1 MHNNFPRIYSLSTIG
16 IKQHLNA
23 DYLFHPYRT
32 DFSGESGS
40 GKSMVADIIQLILIG
55 SGEFKSATD
64 GNKQRDVKGMLLD
77 LKGKAS
83 SRGYVFLNIEV
94 RNNNYITIGAYIES
108 TSNVADMFIIQNG
121 YDWEELCPMSSP
133 IMNKDLI
140 IDDKIDTLSNL
151 CDKFDKAT
159 MKAFNRKKYHHI
171 LYSNDILSLDLTKDE
186 TLRTY
191 ANILRSFSRGKGFKV
206 ESESIKKFLFG
217 DEEQN
222 SIMQRY
228 SDDVNNINNDF
239 HEHRRFQE
247 EIELINEKEN
257 LLKTVVEKNKTFRAI
272 YTDYLI
278 KRFNYWTT
286 VQNNAHVQLEA
297 SSKYLAQ
304 NQVEHQYIENQL
316 RVIRINELGQLFLKK
331 KKIEEGIKLSDETI
345 AEIKNN
351 YKEIEKSKEQVE
363 TVEKWLSE
371 HRNEIDE
378 VKKWF
383 KTQKQIDQDKADVLK
398 FTNYLK
404 NNGLLDTFENSAW
417 YLDFENE
424 EQRFH
429 IDITTLEDKISNLK
443 SLSKFSDIANPESLL
458 KWAVE
463 NLPFPI
469 SHSIESTLIHFQ
481 KLDRRKPLQ
490 KSERRYLPF
499 PEELFD
505 TPDIKDETD
514 TGFWLNLDGVYEYI
528 EYSKSQ
534 VLNTDNP
541 DSITGPLSK
550 LKGGIESE
558 LKVLIEE
565 KDQKVKYKDLLF
577 KFSNLH
583 DHIILYKKKE
593 NFINFN
599 IDESI
604 DITEN
609 RFEQFIALYSDKTN
623 IYIEYNS
630 LHKQYEEILKQE
642 ASYEEQKRAIEKLE
656 GTLFNG
662 KKDITIAA
670 LEAVIETEKESLLEK
685 QQQLQG
691 QLLLQSE
698 IKQTDLEN
706 KYGDKTTTG
715 HQVVLLEVKYKL
727 DLEIM
732 RLEKETEE
740 KSNLIVSAKLEL
752 KSTEELNNEIFQSKI
767 KLDTAV
773 EEHSNPD
780 YGGNNSLKN
789 KAETTRISYTEKLKS
804 IIEKM
809 SYQID
814 ESISMGK
821 LANLMLPTV
830 FTSSAVD
837 EDLITSNIAERLHK
851 LALDIQE
858 IGARKI
864 EILSSI
870 FNEVYKTYSAHL
882 TKVNDIDDYLKKKN
896 KVITGGNRASLTANK
911 SIHYPESW
919 LATFRKQLANQVN
932 STGLFSELR
941 EEIDIDKMMI
951 KAFQKIG
958 GSPKV
963 EPKDLMNP
971 KSYFDLEFELRL
983 ENGESNSGSNGQT
996 YTANALLC
1004 LARLSLIEEK
1014 NKKGLKIMS
1023 IDEAEG
1029 LGSNY
1034 DMLHELAKKENYQ
1047 IITMAIETAGDIK
1060 AGDQFIYIMNEN
1072 NLADMESYVPPLGI
1086 FSENIVED
1094 INDYIN
1100 SMPDDE

>member
-1 MHNNFPRIYSLSTIG
+1 MYNNFPRIYSLSTIG
-16 IKQHLNA
+16 IKQHFNA

-55 SGEFKSATD
+55 SSEFKSATD

-83 SRGYVFLNIEV
+83 SRGYVFINIEV
-94 RNNNYITIGAYIES
+94 RNKRYITIGAYIES
-108 TSNVADMFIIQNG
+108 TSNVAEMFIIQNG
-121 YDWEELCPMSSP
+121 YDWEDLSPMSSP
-133 IMNKDLI
+133 ILAEHLI
-140 IDDKIDTLSNL
+140 IDHKIDTIGNL
-151 CDKFDKAT
+151 CDKFDKAR
-159 MKAFNRKKYHHI
+159 MKVFSRKKYHHV

-191 ANILRSFSRGKGFKV
+191 GSILRSFSRGKGFKV

-222 SIMQRY
+222 GIMQRY
-228 SDDVNNINNDF
+228 TEEVSNINNDF
-239 HEHRRFQE
+239 HEHKRFQE
-247 EIELINEKEN
+247 EIELIHEKETH
-257 LLKTVVEKNKTFRAI
+257 LKTVVEKNKTFRTL
-272 YTDYLI
+272 YSEYLI
-278 KRFNYWTT
+278 KRFNYWKTIKSS
-286 VQNNAHVQLEA
+286 AEIQLKA
-297 SSKYLAQ
+297 SSRDLSE
-304 NQVEHQYIENQL
+304 NQAGHQYIENML
-316 RVIRINELGQLFLKK
+316 RSLRINDLVQLLDKK
-331 KKIEEGIKLSDETI
+331 KKIGSSAKLSEETI
-345 AEIKNN
+345 SEIKNN

-363 TVEKWLSE
+363 IVQKWLTA
-371 HRNEIDE
+371 HNNRIDH

-383 KTQKQIDQDKADVLK
+383 KNQKQNDLDKSNVLK

-404 NNGLLDTFENSAW
+404 DNSMLDSFEDTAW
-417 YLDFENE
+417 FNDFDNE

-429 IDITTLEDKISNLK
+429 VNITSLENKIANLE
-443 SLSKFSDIANPESLL
+443 SLSKFTDIANPESLL

-463 NLPFPI
+463 NLSFPI
-469 SHSIESTLIHFQ
+469 SHSIESILIYFQ
-481 KLDRRKPLQ
+481 KMDRNIPPPKPE
-490 KSERRYLPF
+490 SRYLPF
-499 PEELFD
+499 PGELFENL
-505 TPDIKDETD
+505 DIKNETD
-514 TGFWLNLDGVYEYI
+514 QGFWLNLDGVYEYI

-534 VLNTDNP
+534 VLNTENP
-541 DSITGPLSK
+541 HSITGPLSQ

-558 LKVLIEE
+558 LKTLVQE
-565 KDQKVKYKDLLF
+565 KDQKLKYKEQLF
-577 KFSNLH
+577 KFSNPK
-583 DHIILYKKKE
+583 DHIILYKKKDSLI
-593 NFINFN
+593 NFI

-609 RFEQFIALYSDKTN
+609 KFEQFIALYADKAN
-623 IYIEYNS
+623 IYNQYDS
-630 LHKQYEEILKQE
+630 LYDQHQDILKQE
-642 ASYEEQKRAIEKLE
+642 ASFEEQKAAIEKLE
-656 GTLFNG
+656 GTLFIGRKN
-662 KKDITIAA
+662 IAA
-670 LEAVIETEKESLLEK
+670 EAVEEEIESDRESLLEK
-685 QQQLQG
+685 KQQLQD
-691 QLLLQSE
+691 LLQQAGLQ
-698 IKQTDLEN
+698 QTDLES
-706 KYGDKTTTG
+706 KYASQARDGN
-715 HQVVLLEVKYKL
+715 QLILLELKHSV

-732 RLEKETEE
+732 RLTKEIDQ
-740 KSNLIVSAKLEL
+740 KNNSIGAAKREIEN
-752 KSTEELNNEIFQSKI
+752 TEELNSEIFQSKI
-767 KLDTAV
+767 KFETDATEL
-773 EEHSNPD
+773 SNPD
-780 YGGNNSLKN
+780 EGGNNSLKN
-789 KAETTRISYTEKLKS
+789 KAEIAKLSYYEKLKS
-804 IIEKM
+804 IIEKFG
-809 SYQID
+809 YQID
-814 ESISMGK
+814 ESVSMGK

-830 FTSSAVD
+830 FNSSAID
-837 EDLITSNIAERLHK
+837 EDLIDSNIADRLTK
-851 LALDIQE
+851 LALNIQE
-858 IGARKI
+858 IGSRKI

-870 FNEVYKTYSAHL
+870 FNEVYKTYSSHL

-896 KVITGGNRASLTANK
+896 KVITGGNRAALTASK
-911 SIHYPESW
+911 SIHYPETW
-919 LATFRKQLANQVN
+919 LATFRKQLATQVN
-932 STGLFSELR
+932 NTGLFSELR

-963 EPKDLMNP
+963 EPQDLMNP
-971 KSYFDLEFELRL
+971 KSYFDLEFELKL
-983 ENGESNSGSNGQT
+983 ENGEANSGSNGQT

-1060 AGDQFIYIMNEN
+1060 AGDQYIYIMNEN

>member
-1 MHNNFPRIYSLSTIG
+1 MYNNFPRIYSLSTIG
-16 IKQHLNA
+16 IKQHFNA

-83 SRGYVFLNIEV
+83 SRGYVFINIEV
-94 RNNNYITIGAYIES
+94 RNKSYITIGAYIES

-121 YDWEELCPMSSP
+121 YDWEELFPMSSP
-133 IMNKDLI
+133 IMTNDLI
-140 IDDKIDTLSNL
+140 IDDKIDTIGNL
-151 CDKFDKAT
+151 CDKFDKAR
-159 MKAFNRKKYHHI
+159 MKVFNRKKYHYI

-222 SIMQRY
+222 NIMQRY
-228 SDDVNNINNDF
+228 SDEVNNINNDF

-257 LLKTVVEKNKTFRAI
+257 LLKVVVEKNKTFKAL
-272 YTDYLI
+272 YSDYLI

-286 VQNNAHVQLEA
+286 VQNNAQIQLHA
-297 SSKYLAQ
+297 YSKNLAQ
-304 NQVEHQYIENQL
+304 NQAEHQYIESQL
-316 RVIRINELGQLFLKK
+316 KLLRINDLARLLLKK
-331 KKIEEGIKLSDETI
+331 KKIEEGAKLSVETTT
-345 AEIKNN
+345 EIKNN

-363 TVEKWLSE
+363 IVEKWLSE
-371 HRNEIDE
+371 HDNEIEE

-383 KTQKQIDQDKADVLK
+383 KDQKQNDEDKSNVLK

-404 NNGLLDTFENSAW
+404 NNDLLDTFEDSAW

-429 IDITTLEDKISNLK
+429 IDIINLDGKISNLK
-443 SLSKFSDIANPESLL
+443 CLSKFSDIANPESLL

-463 NLPFPI
+463 HLPFPI
-469 SHSIESTLIHFQ
+469 SHSIESILIHFQ
-481 KLDRRKPLQ
+481 KLDRKMPLQ
-490 KSERRYLPF
+490 RSESRYLPF
-499 PEELFD
+499 PVELFENL
-505 TPDIKDETD
+505 DIKDETD
-514 TGFWLNLDGVYEYI
+514 IGFWLNLDGVYEYI

-541 DSITGPLSK
+541 DSITDSLSE

-558 LKVLIEE
+558 LKTLVQ
-565 KDQKVKYKDLLF
+565 KRDQKVKYKDLLF
-577 KFSNLH
+577 KFSNLQ
-583 DHIILYKKKE
+583 DHIKLYKKKD
-593 NFINFN
+593 NLINFS

-609 RFEQFIALYSDKTN
+609 RFEQFISLYSDKTK
-623 IYIEYNS
+623 IYSDYNFFLKEYEN
-630 LHKQYEEILKQE
+630 ILKQE
-642 ASYEEQKRAIEKLE
+642 ASYEEQKEAIEKLE
-656 GTLFNG
+656 GTLFNC
-662 KKDITIAA
+662 KKNITIEV
-670 LEAVIETEKESLLEK
+670 LETVIETEKEEFLGK
-685 QQQLQG
+685 QQQLQA
-691 QLLLQSE
+691 QLLQLE
-698 IKQTDLEN
+698 IKQEDLEG
-706 KYGDKTTTG
+706 KYGDKTRDDN
-715 HQVVLLEVKYKL
+715 QVALLELKHKL

-732 RLEKETEE
+732 HLEKKTEE
-740 KSNLIVSAKLEL
+740 KSNLITSAKFEL
-752 KSTEELNNEIFQSKI
+752 KSTEELNNDTFQSKV
-767 KLDTAV
+767 KLDNAI

-780 YGGNNSLKN
+780 DGGNNSLKN
-789 KAETTRISYTEKLKS
+789 KAETAKISYNEKLKS

-821 LANLMLPTV
+821 LAHLMLPTV

-837 EDLITSNIAERLHK
+837 EDLIASNIAERLHK

-858 IGARKI
+858 IGSRKI

-896 KVITGGNRASLTANK
+896 KVITGGNRASLTAGK

-919 LATFRKQLANQVN
+919 LGTFRKQLANQVTN
-932 STGLFSELR
+932 TGLFSELR

-963 EPKDLMNP
+963 EPQDLMNP
-971 KSYFDLEFELRL
+971 KSYFDLEFELKL
-983 ENGESNSGSNGQT
+983 ENGEANSGSNGQT

-1086 FSENIVED
+1086 FSENIIED

-1100 SMPDDE
+1100 SMPDDK

>member
-1 MHNNFPRIYSLSTIG
+1 MYNNFPRIYSLSTIG
-16 IKQHLNA
+16 IKQHFNA

-55 SGEFKSATD
+55 SSEFKSATD
-64 GNKQRDVKGMLLD
+64 GNKHRDVKGMLLD

-83 SRGYVFLNIEV
+83 SRGYVFINIEV
-94 RNNNYITIGAYIES
+94 RNKNFITIGAYIES
-108 TSNVADMFIIQNG
+108 TSNVAEMFIIQNG
-121 YDWEELCPMSSP
+121 YDWEELSPMSSP
-133 IMNKDLI
+133 ILAENLI
-140 IDDKIDTLSNL
+140 IEDKIDTIGTL
-151 CDKFDKAT
+151 CDKFDKAQI
-159 MKAFNRKKYHHI
+159 KVFSRKKYHHI
-171 LYSNDILSLDLTKDE
+171 LYSNNILSLDLTKDE

-191 ANILRSFSRGKGFKV
+191 ASILRSFSRGKGFKV

-222 SIMQRY
+222 GIMQRY
-228 SDDVNNINNDF
+228 TEEVNNINNDF
-239 HEHRRFQE
+239 HEHKRFQE
-247 EIELINEKEN
+247 EIELIHEKET
-257 LLKTVVEKNKTFRAI
+257 LLKVVVEKNKTFKAL
-272 YTDYLI
+272 YSDYII

-286 VQNNAHVQLEA
+286 VKNTVESQLQAA
-297 SSKYLAQ
+297 SKDLTQ
-304 NQVEHQYIENQL
+304 NQIEHLYIENQL
-316 RVIRINELGQLFLKK
+316 QSLRIIDLGQLLEKK
-331 KKIEEGIKLSDETI
+331 KKIDKNAGLSNEAI
-345 AEIKNN
+345 SQIKND
-351 YKEIEKSKEQVE
+351 YREIEKSKGQVE
-363 TVEKWLSE
+363 TVDKWLSA
-371 HRNEIDE
+371 HDNEIEE

-383 KTQKQIDQDKADVLK
+383 KQQKQNDENKSNLSK
-398 FTNYLK
+398 FLNYLK
-404 NNGLLDTFENSAW
+404 SHHLLDNFEDSAW
-417 YLDFENE
+417 FHDFENE
-424 EQRFH
+424 EQRFQ
-429 IDITTLEDKISNLK
+429 IDINSLENKISNLE

-469 SHSIESTLIHFQ
+469 SHSIESILIYFQ
-481 KLDRRKPLQ
+481 KLDRKMSLQ
-490 KSERRYLPF
+490 KPGSRYLPF
-499 PEELFD
+499 PEELFKNQ
-505 TPDIKDETD
+505 DIKNETAL
-514 TGFWLNLDGVYEYI
+514 GFWLNLDGVYEYI
-528 EYSKSQ
+528 AYSKSQ

-541 DSITGPLSK
+541 DSIVDPLSK

-558 LKVLIEE
+558 LKILVQQKDE
-565 KDQKVKYKDLLF
+565 KIKYKELLF
-577 KFSNLH
+577 KFSNLQ
-583 DHIILYKKKE
+583 DHIILYTKKDSL
-593 NFINFN
+593 INFT

-609 RFEQFIALYSDKTN
+609 KFEQFIALFSDKTN
-623 IYIEYNS
+623 IYNEYNA
-630 LHKQYEEILKQE
+630 LYKQYEDILKEE
-642 ASYEEQKRAIEKLE
+642 ASYEEQKRIIEKLE
-656 GTLFNG
+656 GTLFSG
-662 KKDITIAA
+662 KKNIAIE
-670 LEAVIETEKESLLEK
+670 LIEKEIETEKELSLEK
-685 QQQLQG
+685 QQQLQNR
-691 QLLLQSE
+691 LLKAGLQ
-698 IKQTDLEN
+698 KTDLEG
-706 KYGDKTTTG
+706 KYVDKTRDAD
-715 HQVVLLEVKYKL
+715 QLVLLELKHKL
-727 DLEIM
+727 DMEIM
-732 RLEKETEE
+732 RLEKKTEE
-740 KSNLIVSAKLEL
+740 KSNFIAS
-752 KSTEELNNEIFQSKI
+752 STKELNSTQELNSEIFQL
-767 KLDTAV
+767 KLKLVRSAA
-773 EEHSNPD
+773 EYSNPD
-780 YGGNNSLKN
+780 DGGNNSLKN
-789 KAETTRISYTEKLKS
+789 NAERAKIAYDEQLKL

-821 LANLMLPTV
+821 LAHLMLPTV
-830 FTSSAVD
+830 FESSAID
-837 EDLITSNIAERLHK
+837 EDLIDSNIADRLTK

-858 IGARKI
+858 IGSRKI

-870 FNEVYKTYSAHL
+870 FNEVYKTYMAHL

-896 KVITGGNRASLTANK
+896 KVITGGNRAALTASK

-919 LATFRKQLANQVN
+919 LSTFRKQLANQVN
-932 STGLFSELR
+932 NTGLFSELR

-963 EPKDLMNP
+963 EPQDLMNP
-971 KSYFDLEFELRL
+971 KSYFDLEFELKL
-983 ENGESNSGSNGQT
+983 ENGEANSGSNGQT

-1060 AGDQFIYIMNEN
+1060 AGDQYIYIMNEN

-1094 INDYIN
+1094 INEYIN

>member
-1 MHNNFPRIYSLSTIG
+1 MYNNFPRIYSLSTIG
-16 IKQHLNA
+16 IKQHFNA

-83 SRGYVFLNIEV
+83 SRGYVFINIEV
-94 RNNNYITIGAYIES
+94 RNKSYITIGAYIES

-121 YDWEELCPMSSP
+121 YDWEELSPMSSP
-133 IMNKDLI
+133 IMTNDLI
-140 IDDKIDTLSNL
+140 IDDKIDTIGNL
-151 CDKFDKAT
+151 CDKLDKAR
-159 MKAFNRKKYHHI
+159 MKVFNRKKYHYI

-222 SIMQRY
+222 NIMQRY
-228 SDDVNNINNDF
+228 SDEVNNINNDF

-257 LLKTVVEKNKTFRAI
+257 LLKVVVEKNKTFKAL
-272 YTDYLI
+272 YSDYLI

-286 VQNNAHVQLEA
+286 VQNNAQIQLHA
-297 SSKYLAQ
+297 YSKNLAQ
-304 NQVEHQYIENQL
+304 NQAEHQYIESQL
-316 RVIRINELGQLFLKK
+316 KLLRINDLARLLLKK
-331 KKIEEGIKLSDETI
+331 KKIEEGAKLSVETTT
-345 AEIKNN
+345 EIKNI

-363 TVEKWLSE
+363 IVEKWLSE
-371 HRNEIDE
+371 HGNEIEE

-383 KTQKQIDQDKADVLK
+383 KDQKQNDEDKSNVLK

-404 NNGLLDTFENSAW
+404 NNDLLDTFEDSAW

-429 IDITTLEDKISNLK
+429 IDIISLEGKISNLK
-443 SLSKFSDIANPESLL
+443 CLSKFSDIANPESLL

-463 NLPFPI
+463 HLPFPI
-469 SHSIESTLIHFQ
+469 SHSIESILIHFQ
-481 KLDRRKPLQ
+481 KLDRKMPLQ
-490 KSERRYLPF
+490 RSESRYLPF
-499 PEELFD
+499 PVELFENL
-505 TPDIKDETD
+505 DIKDETD
-514 TGFWLNLDGVYEYI
+514 IGFWLNLDGVYEYI

-541 DSITGPLSK
+541 DSITDSLSE

-558 LKVLIEE
+558 LKTLIQER
-565 KDQKVKYKDLLF
+565 DQKVKYKDLLF
-577 KFSNLH
+577 KFSNLQ
-583 DHIILYKKKE
+583 DHIKLYKKKYSL
-593 NFINFN
+593 INFN

-609 RFEQFIALYSDKTN
+609 RFEQFISLYSDKTK
-623 IYIEYNS
+623 IYSDYNFFLKEYEN
-630 LHKQYEEILKQE
+630 ILKQE
-642 ASYEEQKRAIEKLE
+642 ASYEEQKEAIEKLE
-656 GTLFNG
+656 GTLFDC
-662 KKDITIAA
+662 KKNITIEV
-670 LEAVIETEKESLLEK
+670 LKTVIETEKEEFLGK
-685 QQQLQG
+685 QQQLQA
-691 QLLLQSE
+691 QLLQLE
-698 IKQTDLEN
+698 IKQEDLEG
-706 KYGDKTTTG
+706 KYGDKTRDDN
-715 HQVVLLEVKYKL
+715 QIALLELKHKL

-732 RLEKETEE
+732 HLEKKTEE
-740 KSNLIVSAKLEL
+740 KSNLIASAKFEL
-752 KSTEELNNEIFQSKI
+752 KSTEELNNDTFQSKV
-767 KLDTAV
+767 KLDNAI

-780 YGGNNSLKN
+780 DGGNNSLKN
-789 KAETTRISYTEKLKS
+789 KAETAKISYNEKLKS

-821 LANLMLPTV
+821 LAHLMLPTV

-837 EDLITSNIAERLHK
+837 EDLIASNIAERLHK

-858 IGARKI
+858 IGSRKI

-896 KVITGGNRASLTANK
+896 KVITGGNRASLTAGK

-919 LATFRKQLANQVN
+919 LGTFRKQLANQVTN
-932 STGLFSELR
+932 TGLFSELR

-963 EPKDLMNP
+963 EPQDLMNP
-971 KSYFDLEFELRL
+971 KSYFDLEFELKL
-983 ENGESNSGSNGQT
+983 ENGEANSGSNGQT

-1086 FSENIVED
+1086 FSENIIED

-1100 SMPDDE
+1100 SMPDDK

>member
-1 MHNNFPRIYSLSTIG
+1 MYNNFPRIYSLSTIG

-94 RNNNYITIGAYIES
+94 RSNSYVTIGAYIES
-108 TSNVADMFIIQNG
+108 TSNVAEMFIIQNG
-121 YDWEELCPMSSP
+121 YDWEDLSPMSDP
-133 IMNKDLI
+133 IMTKDLI
-140 IDDKIDTLSNL
+140 IEDKIETINNL
-151 CDKFDKAT
+151 CDKFNKAR
-159 MKAFNRKKYHHI
+159 MKVFNRKKYHHI

-228 SDDVNNINNDF
+228 SDEVNNINNDF

-257 LLKTVVEKNKTFRAI
+257 LLKVVVEKNKNFKTL
-272 YTDYLI
+272 YSEYLI

-286 VQNNAHVQLEA
+286 EQNNAQIQLQT
-297 SSKYLAQ
+297 SSKDLAQ

-316 RVIRINELGQLFLKK
+316 TQLRINDLGQLLLKK
-331 KKIEEGIKLSDETI
+331 KKIEEGAQLSDETI

-351 YKEIEKSKEQVE
+351 YKEIQKFKEQVE
-363 TVEKWLSE
+363 TVEKWMTE
-371 HRNEIDE
+371 NGNEIDE
-378 VKKWF
+378 VKKWY
-383 KTQKQIDQDKADVLK
+383 KNQKQNDENKSNVLK
-398 FTNYLK
+398 FTYYLK
-404 NNGLLDTFENSAW
+404 SNGLLDTFEDSAW
-417 YLDFENE
+417 FLNFEEE
-424 EQRFH
+424 EQKFQ
-429 IDITTLEDKISNLK
+429 IDIITLEGKISNLE

-463 NLPFPI
+463 NLQFPI
-469 SHSIESTLIHFQ
+469 SHSIESILIYFQ
-481 KLDRRKPLQ
+481 KLDRKMPKLE
-490 KSERRYLPF
+490 SRYLPF
-499 PEELFD
+499 PGELFENL
-505 TPDIKDETD
+505 DIKDETD
-514 TGFWLNLDGVYEYI
+514 LGFWLNLDGVYEYI

-541 DSITGPLSK
+541 DSITGPLSE

-558 LKVLIEE
+558 LKTVVQE
-565 KDQKVKYKDLLF
+565 KDQKIKYKDLLF
-577 KFSNLH
+577 KFSNLQ
-583 DHIILYKKKE
+583 DHIILYKKKDSLV
-593 NFINFN
+593 NFC

-609 RFEQFIALYSDKTN
+609 RFEQFITLYSDKTN
-623 IYIEYNS
+623 IYSHYNS
-630 LHKQYEEILKQE
+630 LHGQYEDILKQE

-656 GTLFNG
+656 STLFTG
-662 KKDITIAA
+662 KKNIAIEV
-670 LEAVIETEKESLLEK
+670 LETVIETEKELLLEK
-685 QQQLQG
+685 QKQLYT
-691 QLLLQSE
+691 QLLKSE
-698 IKQTDLEN
+698 IKLADLEN
-706 KYGDKTTTG
+706 KYGDKTKTG
-715 HQVVLLEVKYKL
+715 DPVALLELRHKL

-732 RLEKETEE
+732 RLAKKTEE
-740 KSNLIVSAKLEL
+740 KSNFIASAKLEL
-752 KSTEELNNEIFQSKI
+752 KSTEELNNEIFRSKI
-767 KLDTAV
+767 KLDTTLD
-773 EEHSNPD
+773 EHLNPD
-780 YGGNNSLKN
+780 EGGNNSLKN
-789 KAETTRISYTEKLKS
+789 KAEIAKISYNEKLKS

-821 LANLMLPTV
+821 LASLMLPTV
-830 FTSSAVD
+830 FKSSAVD
-837 EDLITSNIAERLHK
+837 EDMIASNIAERLHK

-858 IGARKI
+858 IGSRKI

-882 TKVNDIDDYLKKKN
+882 TKVNDIDEYLKKKN
-896 KVITGGNRASLTANK
+896 KVITGGNRASLTAGK

-919 LATFRKQLANQVN
+919 LGTFRKQLANQMN
-932 STGLFSELR
+932 NTGLFTELR

-963 EPKDLMNP
+963 EPQDLMNP
-971 KSYFDLEFELRL
+971 KSYFDLEFELKL
-983 ENGESNSGSNGQT
+983 ENGEANSGSNGQT

-1086 FSENIVED
+1086 FSENIIED

-1100 SMPDDE
+1100 SMPDDK